1 MIVFGWRGFPQ
12 YAARCVGAFV
22 KTCSEPVVVVASK
35 PVVPIKGMEQL
46 CGCPVY
52 WVDRVHDFSSQVSAF
67 KPSEVTNY
75 IVSGWGIP
83 ALDDLREQVHKN
95 NGQVITFFDH
105 CYKCGFTTALKG
117 LRFRLIYRRKFDR
130 FFVPGKSGRRLLRS
144 WGVADQLIEEGMY
157 AADASLFRNTIPL
170 AQRPKKIICV
180 AQYIGWKNARRL
192 ILGFQKVDNPEWSL
206 EFYGSGPL
214 KGELTELAKGSPNIS
229 INDFLQPEQLCAKYN
244 EARFFCL
251 PSESENW
258 GLVVHEAALSGCGLL
273 LSKYV
278 GSAADLLEE
287 GKNGLSFDPFDVES
301 IALALKSA
309 MALTDAQLEEMG
321 RVNAQMANAASLD
334 KFVDAVSRLTA
345 KT

>member
-22 KTCSEPVVVVASK
+22 KTCSEPVVVVAPK
-35 PVVPIKGMEQL
+35 PLVPIRGMEEV

-52 WVDRVHDFSSQVSAF
+52 WVDRVHDFTSQVSAF

-83 ALDDLREQVHKN
+83 ALDDLREQVRRA
-95 NGQVITFFDH
+95 GGRVTMMIDH
-105 CYKCGFTTALKG
+105 RFKMDFKTLLVN
-117 LRFRLIYRRKFDR
+117 LRFRLVYRRKFDR

-144 WGVADQLIEEGMY
+144 WGVADRLIEEGMY
-157 AADASLFRNTIPL
+157 AADASLFRNTTPL
-170 AQRPKKIICV
+170 AQRARKIICV

-192 ILGFQKVDNPEWSL
+192 ILGFQKVNNPEWSL

-309 MALTDAQLEEMG
+309 MAFTDAQLEAVERM
-321 RVNAQMANAASLD
+321 NAQMSNAAGLD
-334 KFVDAVSRLTA
+334 KFVEAVSRLTA
-345 KT
+345 RT